1 MRGRAG
7 MTAMAA
13 MSCSFTAALGARR
26 VARVSGRHAGRKVAP
41 SMAAKEVFPED
52 EAPTASGKVRVP
64 RVIPARKQPGKVDE
78 IFPEDEAPTA
88 SGKKRSPRT
97 IPARATLPGGGMD
110 FGNAWYPGAVAPEY
124 LDGSMPGDYG
134 FDPLRLGADP
144 EKRRFFQE
152 AELMNARFAML
163 AVPGILFT
171 NATGLD
177 NWATAGQ
184 TAMEGKPYELWQL
197 ILAEVIFFAFVE
209 GKRWQGYKNGETRPF
224 DPAGM
229 DSPAARV
236 KEIKTAASPWSR
248 SSASSPR
255 PRPTPARG
263 PSTTSRPTSTTWPTP
278 TSPSFPGVAS
288 LSWRS
293 AALSPAGPSSS
304 WPRSFSRTPTRRTS
318 SPPSPGPPSKGLGQ
332 GYEPRLAHYI

>member
-1 MRGRAG
+1 
-7 MTAMAA
+7 MTVMAA
-13 MSCSFTAALGARR
+13 MSCGFTTVAAAGVRRGAAPR
-26 VARVSGRHAGRKVAP
+26 GAGRKVAP
-41 SMAAKEVFPED
+41 SAAAKEVFPED
-52 EAPTASGKVRVP
+52 EAPTASGKVRIP
-64 RVIPARKQPGKVDE
+64 RVIPQRKEKGKVDE

-97 IPARATLPGGGMD
+97 IPARSGGPAAGLSL
-110 FGNAWYPGAVAPEY
+110 GNAWYPGAVAPAY

-184 TAMEGKPYELWQL
+184 SAMEGKPYQLWQL
-197 ILAEVIFFAFVE
+197 ILAEVVFFAFVE
-209 GKRWQGYKNGETRPF
+209 GKRWQGYKEGNTRPF

-229 DSPAARV
+229 DSPAARQ
-236 KEIKTAASPWSR
+236 KEIKNGRLAMLAFAGFVAQAAAYPGTGPIDNLQAHINDVANANITQLPGGGIAFMALCGALSGWPFLVVAENLFKDPNADEGFSPF
-248 SSASSPR
+248 P
-255 PRPTPARG
+255 
-263 PSTTSRPTSTTWPTP
+263 WPT
-278 TSPSFPGVAS
+278 
-288 LSWRS
+288 
-293 AALSPAGPSSS
+293 
-304 WPRSFSRTPTRRTS
+304 
-318 SPPSPGPPSKGLGQ
+318 K
-332 GYEPRLAHYI
+332 

>member
-1 MRGRAG
+1 

-236 KEIKTAASPWSR
+236 KEIKNGRLAMVAFLGFVAQAAAYPGTGPIDNLQAHINDVANANITQLPGGGVAFMALCGALSGWPFLVVAEKLFKDPNAEDEFSPF
-248 SSASSPR
+248 P
-255 PRPTPARG
+255 
-263 PSTTSRPTSTTWPTP
+263 WPT
-278 TSPSFPGVAS
+278 
-288 LSWRS
+288 
-293 AALSPAGPSSS
+293 
-304 WPRSFSRTPTRRTS
+304 
-318 SPPSPGPPSKGLGQ
+318 K
-332 GYEPRLAHYI
+332 